1 MTEALFRQQ
10 ACQALASS
18 HLGAVRIAPMPAT
31 RVIVATAV
39 SVGLLLVG
47 LLIGAEFTRK
57 ARVPGLVVPVAG
69 LLTLQAPST
78 GAIAKRHV
86 NEGDF
91 VQAGQLLFELTTDH
105 AASQGHTAALLSQSL
120 AQRESTLWA
129 ERQSRREAIEQRTRA
144 LMDRERALALEAQHA
159 QAEAE
164 LAHRRA
170 LLSQQQLERITQLAR
185 EGFVAQ
191 SQVQARQEETLELQA
206 RAQSVR
212 RNETAMR
219 RELQS
224 VTAERQAQQTHLKTE
239 MAQSDRA
246 MAALSQDRTEME
258 ARRTWR
264 ITASQAGRITAVH
277 VHLGSAVQAGQA
289 LATWVPQ
296 PDASTPT
303 ALQVDLFAPSRT
315 SGFVK
320 PGQQVMLRYAAYSHA
335 KYGMGRGTVVA
346 VARTPTNPRDL
357 PAGHQDALQSSAQS
371 NEPLYRIQVRLDEP
385 GVHAHGQQLEIRP
398 GMVLEAHIH
407 QDRRALWEW
416 LFEPLLALRALS

>member
-159 QAEAE
+159 
-164 LAHRRA
+164 
-170 LLSQQQLERITQLAR
+170 QQQLERITQLAR

-346 VARTPTNPRDL
+346 VARTPTNPKDL

-398 GMVLEAHIH
+398 GMVLEAHIQ